1 MRLWKVTFKI
11 YIFGKRR
18 YVFSVLANT
27 ESEMLNAVKQYP
39 IARMYDAEIENYEEI
54 SDWYEDK

>member
-1 MRLWKVTFKI
+1 M
-11 YIFGKRR
+11 YIFGIRR
-18 YVFSVLANT
+18 YVFSVLSNT

-39 IARMYDAEIENYEEI
+39 IVRMYDAEIENYEEI